1 MAVGGGASRTRRG
14 GRGVAARTQ
23 SRRHVA
29 PLGLAAVRRSVRAGR
44 LGPGCGPR
52 PPRAA
57 CPRRASRLPPAVVGA
72 APFPAHPSARPGAVP
87 LRARSRR
94 ASPGAAGAAV
104 RTRFPLGSVRLD
116 RGTDAPSRASQP
128 LFARPAR
135 PCRCF
140 WPLPVVTN
148 PSEAIGSGHTKR
160 LTLSG
165 PKHCGRGFFT

>member
-1 MAVGGGASRTRRG
+1 MRARLG

-29 PLGLAAVRRSVRAGR
+29 PLGRAAVRRSVRAGR
-44 LGPGCGPR
+44 LGPGWGPR
-52 PPRAA
+52 PLRAA
-57 CPRRASRLPPAVVGA
+57 CPRRAPQLPPAVIGA
-72 APFPAHPSARPGAVP
+72 APSPAHPFARPGAEP
-87 LRARSRR
+87 PRARSRR

-104 RTRFPLGSVRLD
+104 RTRFPLGSVLPG
-116 RGTDAPSRASQP
+116 RGTDAPSRTSQP

-140 WPLPVVTN
+140 WPRPVVTN
-148 PSEAIGSGHTKR
+148 PSEAVGSGYTKR
-160 LTLSG
+160 LILSG